1 MFRFQM
7 NSSRSLENDS
17 GEASLEGRKLSLL
30 NHRLGRERALFKC
43 LGPGSPSPDSQSGS
57 AKAPCAYPKVI
68 RAGCRLEEVDK
79 LKIYDLLSC
88 QEQFA

>member
-1 MFRFQM
+1 MFRFQI

-17 GEASLEGRKLSLL
+17 REASLEGKKLSLL

-43 LGPGSPSPDSQSGS
+43 LGPGSPSPDSQSVS

-68 RAGCRLEEVDK
+68 RAGCHLEEVDK
-79 LKIYDLLSC
+79 LKIYDLFSC
-88 QEQFA
+88 QELFA